1 MLTKELGRTGLRIPE
16 IGLGTW
22 DYHGGP
28 EPLRSG
34 FAAGALFVDTAESY
48 GTEPVVAD
56 ALAGRRD
63 SVFLASKVSPQN
75 FRHAAVLHA
84 ADASLQ
90 RLRTDH
96 LDLYQLHQPNDSV
109 PIEETMAAM
118 EELVDA
124 GKVRFIGVSN
134 FSVAQLQRAQKALRK
149 HPLVSNQVRF
159 SLVDRT
165 ITPDLLP
172 YCQANGITVIAYS
185 PLARRLSR
193 IIDGDPENVLAQL
206 SRQTGRTPVQIALNW
221 CLCHDRVVVIPK
233 GNTVSHVLEDCA
245 ASDWRLEPDQFRLLN
260 EKIRFRRRSRLEI
273 FLRRHFPAPLKHVA
287 QSLARVLPTRLRR
300 QVQ

>member
-1 MLTKELGRTGLRIPE
+1 MLAKELATTGLRIPE

-22 DYHGGP
+22 DYYGGP
-28 EPLRSG
+28 EPLRRG
-34 FAAGALFVDTAESY
+34 FDAGALFVDTAESY
-48 GTEPVVAD
+48 GTEPAVAD

-63 SVFLASKVSPQN
+63 SVFLATKVSPGH
-75 FRHAAVLHA
+75 FHHADVIRA
-84 ADASLQ
+84 ADASLH

-96 LDLYQLHQPNDSV
+96 LDLYQLHQPNASI

-118 EELVDA
+118 ETLVDA

-193 IIDGDPENVLAQL
+193 IFDGDPSGILAQVA
-206 SRQTGRTPVQIALNW
+206 REVGRTAVQVTLNW
-221 CLCHDRVVVIPK
+221 CLHHDRVVVIPK
-233 GNTVSHVLEDCA
+233 GNSVSHVVENCG
-245 ASDWRLEPDQFRLLN
+245 ASDWRLSPDQFRLLT
-260 EKIRFRRRSRLEI
+260 EKIRFRRRGRFEL
-273 FLRRHFPAPLKHVA
+273 FLRRHVPASLTQTL
-287 QSLARVLPTRLRR
+287 QSAVRLLPAGIRRRVH
-300 QVQ
+300 